1 MLMKT
6 MYKGLLRTQRSHNVY
21 YPSVCRRVPSQI
33 SQYYQDKLSR
43 LDCVAQS
50 PVARFAA
57 DLLGALSIFAML
69 FIALWVG
76 GAS

>member
-1 MLMKT
+1 MSFKSI
-6 MYKGLLRTQRSHNVY
+6 YKGEKRPQTSYNVN

-43 LDCVAQS
+43 LYCVAQS
-50 PVARFAA
+50 PVAKFAG